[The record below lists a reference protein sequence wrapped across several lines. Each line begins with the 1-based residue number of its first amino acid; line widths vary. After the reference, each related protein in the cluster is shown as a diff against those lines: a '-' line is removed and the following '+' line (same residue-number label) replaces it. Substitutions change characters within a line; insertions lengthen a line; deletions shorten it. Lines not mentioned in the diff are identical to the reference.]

1 MRERQRVNERESGS
15 KGGSERDGEKGGS
28 QSEEKS
34 SRALI
39 LNTRSDN

>member
-1 MRERQRVNERESGS
+1 MRERVGVGEEVKGMER
-15 KGGSERDGEKGGS
+15 KGGS
-28 QSEEKS
+28 QSDEKS